1 MKKKAKGKI
10 RFRIFFLIWF
20 AICILAGC
28 AWIGHF
34 YKEGWQECRT
44 ASPRDTLAQKEIES
58 VEYRLKQT
66 DEQGDSVP
74 VRLAGLRMSPDDYE
88 ESAWVLYQPETGEF
102 YTDQP
107 CYAAYVWQNGESKQ
121 YYLYDTET
129 ISRLYDSVHF
139 LYGGEPLLYSIYV
152 KDDQF
157 VPGELFV
164 VKDSYLPFP
173 RYQTEGRKIAGEW
186 IDLTPDNTDG
196 WTKICSDRSKEYL
209 ASYHDVYVSESHLE
223 ESAKK
228 TSMDGNSYL
237 SGAGLIGCANAPEAD
252 AFRQKIRS
260 ELADEYARIREN
272 QKQRYK
278 DAENGSVSAE
288 TLDEYHVAD
297 RKELLEFYQR
307 SDKAQRRDLPKQMYK
322 KFQYDTTGRSWNFS
336 FEDADVHFRGEDWM
350 LYHFQYIN
358 PQKMFYR
365 LFLVFLPLMIPPLL
379 VFSLL
384 IGLLLAVITYSVYS
398 RRYDIEAY
406 RRSLTGALAHDLK
419 TPLSVIYGNAEN
431 LRAHVHPENADE
443 YADCIME
450 NVTHID
456 EMIAGVL
463 GLAQLERRTAPPMKD
478 NADLAALLHT
488 AFQRKTAA
496 MKQRCLTLE
505 ESGNL
510 PLRGNADML
519 TQLAENLAANAV
531 QHASEGGKIT
541 VSAEK
546 NTLRISNPYTGE
558 LDVKALCEPFKRGD
572 AARGSQSGSG
582 LGLSIVQQIAALH
595 HLRLTITA
603 KDGIFTAE
611 LKKTMLPI
619 LKRK

>member
-1 MKKKAKGKI
+1 MKKSKKI
-10 RFRIFFLIWF
+10 RFWKFFLIWF

-34 YKEGWQECRT
+34 YKEGWQECQT
-44 ASPRDTLAQKEIES
+44 ASPRMTLEQNEIERF
-58 VEYRLKQT
+58 EYRLKKA
-66 DEQGDSVP
+66 DEEGDSVP
-74 VRLAGLRMSPDDYE
+74 RLLAELPHFLRSYE
-88 ESAWVLYQPETGEF
+88 GTAWMLYQPETGEF

-107 CYAAYVWQNGESKQ
+107 CYAAFVWQNGESKV
-121 YYLYDTET
+121 YYLYDTEK
-129 ISRLYDSVHF
+129 ISRLYDSIHF
-139 LYGGEPLLYSIYV
+139 LYGESPLLYSIYV
-152 KDDQF
+152 KGDQF
-157 VPGELFV
+157 IPGEIFV

-186 IDLTPDNTDG
+186 INLAPAHGNG

-209 ASYHDVYVSESHLE
+209 ASYHDVKSADNNTDA
-223 ESAKK
+223 SAKAA
-228 TSMDGNSYL
+228 SLDGNSYL
-237 SGAGLIGCANAPEAD
+237 SSTGLIGNPLVTGTNAFREIIQSQFSYEYAMMRESQEQKLAD
-252 AFRQKIRS
+252 AETGEVTEEILNEHYATDRQNLI
-260 ELADEYARIREN
+260 EI
-272 QKQRYK
+272 
-278 DAENGSVSAE
+278 
-288 TLDEYHVAD
+288 
-297 RKELLEFYQR
+297 YQR
-307 SDKAQRRDLPKQMYK
+307 NDKAQRRDLPRQLYK

-336 FEDADVHFRGEDWM
+336 LEDADVHFRGENWI
-350 LYHFQYIN
+350 LYHFQYID
-358 PQKMFYR
+358 PQKMFYS
-365 LFLVFLPLMIPPLL
+365 LFLVFLPLLIPYLL
-379 VFSLL
+379 VFRLL
-384 IGLLLAVITYSVYS
+384 VGLLFAVITYSVYS

-478 NADLAALLHT
+478 EADLTALLHT
-488 AFQRKTAA
+488 AFQRYAAA
-496 MKQRCLTLE
+496 MEQRGLTLE

-558 LDVKALCEPFKRGD
+558 LDAKTLCEPFKRGD